1 MYITLYAFTI
11 ASLAV
16 FGVTM
21 KRRTLILSAL
31 ASLAITGC
39 ATKSI
44 PFDHEKAKQYRSADS
59 VRTCKVT
66 IRRESAFTGAALDTA
81 ITIDEDWLAT
91 LWSGDEVVLY
101 IAPGKH
107 ILIAEMGVLSR
118 TIIINAKPNE
128 EINLFLKQ
136 KIDSFEIIIEK

>member
-1 MYITLYAFTI
+1 
-11 ASLAV
+11 
-16 FGVTM
+16 M
-21 KRRTLILSAL
+21 KRRTFILSTL

-44 PFDHEKAKQYRSADS
+44 PFDHEKAEQYRRADS
-59 VRTCKVT
+59 IRTCKVT

-91 LWSGDEVVLY
+91 LWSGDEVTLY

-107 ILIAEMGVLSR
+107 ILIAEMGTLTR
-118 TIIINAKPNE
+118 TIII
-128 EINLFLKQ
+128 I
-136 KIDSFEIIIEK
+136 